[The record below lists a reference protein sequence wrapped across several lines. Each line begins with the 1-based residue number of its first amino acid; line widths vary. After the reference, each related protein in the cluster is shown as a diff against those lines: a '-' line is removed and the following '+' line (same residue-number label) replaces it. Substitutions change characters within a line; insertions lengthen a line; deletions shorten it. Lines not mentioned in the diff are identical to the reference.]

1 MVVKFECTNI
11 YNNSEEGEYSIM
23 MKWKGLQSVVILVLM
38 LFLLAACGQD
48 AGTSQEADTKVDS
61 GDNADVGEK
70 SEEKIKIGLS
80 VSDLTLERWQHDRDF
95 FVEKAEE
102 LGAEVIVQSANG
114 DEAKQLSQIQ
124 NMLSQDIDVLVII
137 AINSDAL
144 STVVEKAKSEGIPV
158 LAYDRLVNG
167 SDIDAYVS
175 FDNVR
180 VGEMQAEYLV
190 EKVPTGKYFLMGGSP
205 TDNNAKMFREGQ
217 MNIIQPLVD
226 KGDITIVGDQ
236 WAKGWDANEALKI
249 MENALTANKNDIDGI
264 VASNDNTAG
273 GAIQALDAQGL
284 AGKVVISGQDADLAG
299 VQRIAEGTQTMTV
312 YKPIKAIAIKSAE
325 VAVQLANGE
334 AITSDSTVNN
344 GKLDVPFIK
353 LDPIKVG
360 KENIIDTLIKDG
372 FHSYDDVYKNVPE
385 NERPARP

>member
-1 MVVKFECTNI
+1 
-11 YNNSEEGEYSIM
+11 
-23 MKWKGLQSVVILVLM
+23 MKKCKGFLSALLVFVLVLVVSG
-38 LFLLAACGQD
+38 CGQD
-48 AGTSQEADTKVDS
+48 AGGKGASSDAKDEGNGKLR
-61 GDNADVGEK
+61 
-70 SEEKIKIGLS
+70 IGLS

-95 FVEKAEE
+95 FVDKAEE
-102 LGAEVIVQSANG
+102 LGADVLVQSANG
-114 DEAKQLSQIQ
+114 DEAKQVSQIQ
-124 NMLSQDIDVLVII
+124 NMISQDIDALVII

-144 STVVEKAKSEGIPV
+144 TTVVDQAKAEGIPV
-158 LAYDRLVNG
+158 LAYDRLING
-167 SDIDAYVS
+167 TDIDAYVS

-226 KGDITIVGDQ
+226 KGDIEVVGDQ

-249 MENALTANKNDIDGI
+249 MENALTANKNDIDVV
-264 VASNDNTAG
+264 VASNDSTAG
-273 GAIQALDAQGL
+273 GAIQALEAQGL
-284 AGKVVISGQDADLAG
+284 AGKVAISGQDADLAG
-299 VQRIAEGTQTMTV
+299 VQRIAEGLQTMTV
-312 YKPIKAIAIKSAE
+312 YKPIKAIAEKSAE
-325 VAVQLANGE
+325 VAVQLAKGE
-334 AITSDSTVNN
+334 KPEADSTVNN

-360 KENIIDTLIKDG
+360 KENIVDTVIKDG

-385 NERPARP
+385 GERPARP

>member
-1 MVVKFECTNI
+1 
-11 YNNSEEGEYSIM
+11 
-23 MKWKGLQSVVILVLM
+23 MKNCKGFLVGVFALIT
-38 LFLLAACGQD
+38 LFVLGACGQD
-48 AGTSQEADTKVDS
+48 ANTTNESGNNDAENTNQEASDDS
-61 GDNADVGEK
+61 L
-70 SEEKIKIGLS
+70 KIGLS

-102 LGAEVIVQSANG
+102 LGAEVLVQSANG
-114 DEAKQLSQIQ
+114 DEAEQLSQIQ
-124 NMLSQDIDVLVII
+124 NMLSQDIDALVII

-144 STVVEKAKSEGIPV
+144 STVVEQAKSEGIPV
-158 LAYDRLVNG
+158 LAYDRLING
-167 SDIDAYVS
+167 AEIDAYVS

-190 EKVPTGKYFLMGGSP
+190 EQVPTGKYFLMGGSP

-226 KGDITIVGDQ
+226 SGDIEIVGDQ

-249 MENALTANKNDIDGI
+249 MENALTANNNDIDAV
-264 VASNDNTAG
+264 VASNDSTAG
-273 GAIQALDAQGL
+273 GAIQALAAQGL
-284 AGKVVISGQDADLAG
+284 AGKVAISGQDADLAG

-312 YKPIKAIAIKSAE
+312 YKPIKAIATKSAE
-325 VAVQLANGE
+325 VAVQLAKGE
-334 AITSDSTVNN
+334 KIAGDSTVNN
-344 GKLDVPFIK
+344 GKVDVPFVK

-360 KENIIDTLIKDG
+360 KENLIDTVIADG

-385 NERPARP
+385 ADRPARP

>member
-1 MVVKFECTNI
+1 
-11 YNNSEEGEYSIM
+11 
-23 MKWKGLQSVVILVLM
+23 MKKCKGFLSGLLVFLLVLVVSG
-38 LFLLAACGQD
+38 CGQD
-48 AGTSQEADTKVDS
+48 AGGKVASSDAKDE
-61 GDNADVGEK
+61 GNGK
-70 SEEKIKIGLS
+70 LRIGLS

-95 FVEKAEE
+95 FVDKAEE
-102 LGAEVIVQSANG
+102 LGADVLVQSANG
-114 DEAKQLSQIQ
+114 DEAKQVSQIQ
-124 NMLSQDIDVLVII
+124 NMISQDIDALVII

-144 STVVEKAKSEGIPV
+144 TTVVDQAKAEGIPV

-167 SDIDAYVS
+167 TDIDAYVS

-226 KGDITIVGDQ
+226 KGDIEVVGDQ

-249 MENALTANKNDIDGI
+249 MENALTANKNDIDVV
-264 VASNDNTAG
+264 VASNDSTAG
-273 GAIQALDAQGL
+273 GAIQALEAQGL
-284 AGKVVISGQDADLAG
+284 AGKVAISGQDADLAG
-299 VQRIAEGTQTMTV
+299 VQRIAEGLQTMTV
-312 YKPIKAIAIKSAE
+312 YKPIKVIAEKSAE
-325 VAVQLANGE
+325 VAVQLAKGE
-334 AITSDSTVNN
+334 KPEADSTVNN

-360 KENIIDTLIKDG
+360 KENIVDTVIKDG

-385 NERPARP
+385 GERPARP

>member
-1 MVVKFECTNI
+1 
-11 YNNSEEGEYSIM
+11 
-23 MKWKGLQSVVILVLM
+23 MKKCKGFLSMLSVLLLILVM
-38 LFLLAACGQD
+38 AACGQD
-48 AGTSQEADTKVDS
+48 AGNNASTNSKSDETKTEASNDKL
-61 GDNADVGEK
+61 
-70 SEEKIKIGLS
+70 KIGLS

-102 LGAEVIVQSANG
+102 LGAEVLVQSANG

-124 NMLSQDIDVLVII
+124 NMLSQDIDALVII

-144 STVVEKAKSEGIPV
+144 STVVDQAKQEGIPV
-158 LAYDRLVNG
+158 LAYDRLING
-167 SDIDAYVS
+167 TDIDAYVS

-226 KGDITIVGDQ
+226 KGEIEIVGDQ
-236 WAKGWDANEALKI
+236 WAKNWDANEALKI
-249 MENALTANKNDIDGI
+249 MENALTANNNDIDAV
-264 VASNDNTAG
+264 VASNDSTAG
-273 GAIQALDAQGL
+273 GAIQALEAQGL
-284 AGKVVISGQDADLAG
+284 AGKVVISGQDADLAA

-312 YKPIKAIAIKSAE
+312 YKPIKAIATKSAE
-325 VAVQLANGE
+325 VAVQLAKGE
-334 AITSDSTVNN
+334 KVISDSTVNN
-344 GKLDVPFIK
+344 GKMDVPFIK

-360 KENIIDTLIKDG
+360 KENIIDTVIKDG
-372 FHSYDDVYKNVPE
+372 FHSFDDVYKNVPE
-385 NERPARP
+385 SERPARP

>member
-1 MVVKFECTNI
+1 MVLKFICTEI
-11 YNNSEEGEYSIM
+11 YNDSDKGEYSIM
-23 MKWKGLQSVVILVLM
+23 VKWKGLQSVVVLLLM
-38 LFLLAACGQD
+38 MFLLAACGQD
-48 AGTSQEADTKVDS
+48 AGPSKDAGTTEDS
-61 GDNADVGEK
+61 GSNADVGGK
-70 SEEKIKIGLS
+70 SEGKIKIGLS
-80 VSDLTLERWQHDRDF
+80 VSDLSLERWQHDRDF
-95 FVEKAEE
+95 FVGRAEE

-144 STVVEKAKSEGIPV
+144 SPVVEKAKSEGIPV

-236 WAKGWDANEALKI
+236 WAKGWDASEALKI

-325 VAVQLANGE
+325 VAVQLAKGE
-334 AITSDSTVNN
+334 AVTSDSTVNN

-360 KENIIDTLIKDG
+360 KENIIDTLIKDD

>member
-1 MVVKFECTNI
+1 MRKRKSFISVLV
-11 YNNSEEGEYSIM
+11 
-23 MKWKGLQSVVILVLM
+23 GLLLVLM
-38 LFLLAACGQD
+38 LAACGQD
-48 AGTSQEADTKVDS
+48 AGNENNGSGSEKEGKGNDDKLKV
-61 GDNADVGEK
+61 
-70 SEEKIKIGLS
+70 GLS

-95 FVEKAEE
+95 FVAKAEE
-102 LGAEVIVQSANG
+102 LGAEVLVQSANG

-124 NMLSQDIDVLVII
+124 NMLSQDIDALVII

-144 STVVEKAKSEGIPV
+144 STVVDQAKAEGIPV
-158 LAYDRLVNG
+158 LAYDRLING
-167 SDIDAYVS
+167 TDIDAYVS

-190 EKVPTGKYFLMGGSP
+190 EQVPSGKYFLMGGSP

-226 KGDITIVGDQ
+226 SGDIETVGDQ
-236 WAKGWDANEALKI
+236 WAKNWDANEALKI
-249 MENALTANKNDIDGI
+249 MENALTANKNDIDAV
-264 VASNDNTAG
+264 VASNDSTAG

-284 AGKVVISGQDADLAG
+284 AGKVVISGQDADLAA

-312 YKPIKAIAIKSAE
+312 YKPIKNIAEKSAE
-325 VAVQLANGE
+325 VAVQLAKGE
-334 AITSDSTVNN
+334 TPTTDSTVNN
-344 GKLDVPFIK
+344 GKIDVPFIK

-360 KENIIDTLIKDG
+360 KENLVDTVIKDG

-385 NERPARP
+385 SDRPARP